1 MTRLLRQWRGNSQR
15 SQAIVEFS
23 LIAPILIVLLFGI
36 VDFGR
41 LIYTYA
47 TLNQAVNEGA
57 RMAIRDSPLLPTNG
71 DVQTSV
77 KQHAVDVSLANPCPN
92 GPVTTATPPANQGW
106 IYITQKFEGDSLAF
120 EPLLVR
126 ADGTVLENAPGGTAW
141 ATPGGSAGHRS
152 SAGCSATNPAHEHAA
167 LQVTIRYNFV
177 PITPLLRQVT
187 ANNLVI
193 SAAATYQTEY

>member
-57 RMAIRDSPLLPTNG
+57 RMAIRDSPLLPTNV
-71 DVQTSV
+71 DVQTAV
-77 KQHAVDVSLANPCPN
+77 RQHAVDVSLANPCPN
-92 GPVTTATPPANQGW
+92 GPVTTAPPTATRGRSYLTEPNA
-106 IYITQKFEGDSLAF
+106 TTLESLA
-120 EPLLVR
+120 
-126 ADGTVLENAPGGTAW
+126 D
-141 ATPGGSAGHRS
+141 
-152 SAGCSATNPAHEHAA
+152 
-167 LQVTIRYNFV
+167 LQRVAQLDV
-177 PITPLLRQVT
+177 G
-187 ANNLVI
+187 A
-193 SAAATYQTEY
+193 